1 MKIIDGLKLDGWQVE
16 IPDCNRDDFPEFFKD
31 MSYKVGVEI
40 GIWKGEYGK
49 ILAEDGMKIYGVD
62 PYQQNSVNKVYGKQ
76 ENLDQALEVAKET
89 LKDCDYTIIR
99 KTSMEAVKDFADE
112 SIDFVYI
119 DGNHLYK
126 YVLEDIVEWT
136 KKVKKGGVISGHDYI
151 YFYRPDYNDVKDV
164 VNRYTK
170 KFIKKWYVLGARQK
184 KEGVKRD
191 KFRSWF
197 WIKQ

>member
-1 MKIIDGLKLDGWQVE
+1 
-16 IPDCNRDDFPEFFKD
+16 